1 VSTLLISVSSFVEG
15 AVKLND
21 RQRIEDMGLSVK
33 SVMDAATNA
42 FSASKQLFLYSE
54 HSLFALSDLLLGC
67 MPL

>member
-1 VSTLLISVSSFVEG
+1 MSDHSFVEG

-42 FSASKQLFLYSE
+42 FSASKLA
-54 HSLFALSDLLLGC
+54 SLAFAAVSS
-67 MPL
+67 